1 MPNDQITNL
10 IKQYNSGDSAAF
22 DAIYTATSDDFYRY
36 ARKITSDEAAI
47 EDALQET
54 YIKIA
59 SSLQTLEDPSKFSSW
74 GRTIL
79 RNKLTDSFRKSK
91 HDVLMPTMSDD
102 EGSETD
108 FFDSIENQDMYS
120 VPGEELERREVESII
135 RDALDHLSV
144 VQRQTIIYYYY
155 DEMSISDI
163 ALLMDCSEGTV
174 KSRLNS
180 GREKLRL
187 AVAGFEETNGFRIH
201 AFLPFFIIHS
211 ALISEDIGMGLP
223 FVASGNI
230 LAGAKKSMRIKLK
243 PHSPKNIAGKVLAG
257 SAGKTAVIAAA
268 TLSLSLTAYALLD
281 TFVFD
286 KVKTDDTSNEVVTTA
301 ESVQSQSPCDST
313 AKVKASVSDSSISVS
328 AKEASQTKPEVHK
341 TPKADEKPAS
351 AATASEPGSSES
363 NVADKPVTAPGTP
376 DISAPVIPENPSEHD
391 SNNGFDASV
400 NPEEPNNTEEPN
412 NNEEPIPDSPSVF
425 SNTSSMARSATNSG
439 HGVPIVRNGSDIYI
453 AGFPYNFDI
462 SLLSGG
468 IIADINSLTAGKIEE
483 MCFDSGFLYYISNDV
498 VGGQLYR
505 FNPATGESELMA
517 DKLLSDLSGLIVTG
531 KKAYYLSEDA
541 FGKQEYCLDL
551 TSMNETFFD
560 ATPSI
565 TTATNISDGRYIYYI
580 SKGNLYRVP
589 ESGGSADTLCDA
601 SGASMLLAGGDSL
614 YYLTGNNYAVGDQ
627 PITLVKVS
635 HDGHSKSTVLDIK
648 ARAVDLYISDSDIFY
663 MEHHAEGE
671 GKIKRT
677 IIKTV
682 AGSTVFDAFIDLSEA
697 GIDMNAII
705 SLNSHIIG
713 GDGENLYISINA
725 STTYEDYKLLYSI
738 DTASYAPH
746 YHGKFII

>member
-59 SSLQTLEDPSKFSSW
+59 ASLQTLEDPAKFSSW

-91 HDVLMPTMSDD
+91 NDVLMPTMSDD

-120 VPGEELERREVESII
+120 VPGEELERREVEAII
-135 RDALDHLSV
+135 RNALDSLSV
-144 VQRQTIIYYYY
+144 VQRQTIVYYYY

-187 AVAGFEETNGFRIH
+187 AVSGFEETNGFRIH

-223 FVASGNI
+223 FAASGNI
-230 LAGAKKSMRIKLK
+230 LAGAKKSMHIKHK

-257 SAGKTAVIAAA
+257 TAGKTAVIAAA

-281 TFVFD
+281 TFAFD
-286 KVKTDDTSNEVVTTA
+286 KDKTGQQPEEVVTTA
-301 ESVQSQSPCDST
+301 DSSQSACDTLTKT
-313 AKVKASVSDSSISVS
+313 AVSG
-328 AKEASQTKPEVHK
+328 
-341 TPKADEKPAS
+341 
-351 AATASEPGSSES
+351 AAGGSELTDRAA
-363 NVADKPVTAPGTP
+363 VTP
-376 DISAPVIPENPSEHD
+376 DTPAPAIPENTGNTGNTANPNQ
-391 SNNGFDASV
+391 NNEPG
-400 NPEEPNNTEEPN
+400 NPETPNDPN
-412 NNEEPIPDSPSVF
+412 NNETPDNGEPGNPIVPDEPIPDSPSVF
-425 SNTSSMARSATNSG
+425 SNNSSMMRSATNSG

-453 AGFPYNFDI
+453 AGFPYDFEI
-462 SLLSGG
+462 SLLYGG
-468 IIADINSLTAGKIEE
+468 AASAMSTPATGKIEE
-483 MCFDSGFLYYISNDV
+483 MCFDSGYLYYIANDV

-505 FNPATGESELMA
+505 FDPKTGESVLLA
-517 DKLLSDLSGLIVTG
+517 DRLLSDLSGLMIIG
-531 KKAYYLSEDA
+531 GKAYYMSENA

-551 TSMNETFFD
+551 ASNSETFFD
-560 ATPSI
+560 ASPSI
-565 TTATNISDGRYIYYI
+565 TTTTNISDGQYIYYI
-580 SKGNLYRVP
+580 SKNTLYRIPVA
-589 ESGGSADTLCDA
+589 GGNAEPICEA
-601 SGASMLLAGGDSL
+601 QGASMLLAGSDSI
-614 YYLTGNNYAVGDQ
+614 YYLTGSYYSVGDQ
-627 PITLVKVS
+627 PISLVKVS
-635 HDGHSKSTVLDIK
+635 TDGMSKSAVLELEASTI
-648 ARAVDLYISDSDIFY
+648 DLYISDSDIFY

-677 IIKTV
+677 VIKTV
-682 AGSTVFDAFIDLSEA
+682 SDGVVFDALIDLSEA
-697 GIDMNAII
+697 EIDMSEVI
-705 SLNSHIIG
+705 SLSSCIIG
-713 GDGENLYISINA
+713 GDNEKLYISISV
-725 STTYEDYKLLYSI
+725 STGEDDYRLLYSI
-738 DTASYAPH
+738 DTASYSPH